1 MHPSQTGSDCP
12 PTALSPFREL
22 KLLGSRG
29 RAEATAPP
37 RKAGEG
43 LGGDGAEGAAGR
55 GDWQAGWAQPPG
67 DVGREFALHHLGVR
81 GAPSMERDDREPGR
95 QRAERDTQ
103 RQGEAGRDPETE
115 RETEMK
121 KGRERQ
127 RGDQEIQNGPRTQC
141 IRAGCTKTHCEV
153 GHRDRQERGVATE
166 GGARDSGTRRGE
178 KKRGRERRGR
188 IVPQGG
194 KERQTQSPGCSH
206 RASLNRLGGQEIP
219 DGPHLGGC
227 GHPVA
232 PQGPEGIVGLAR
244 RGWEYGAQD
253 REPFSRPGW
262 VQASRP
268 PSRVTGEPCGWSPAG
283 GKTGAGGWNME
294 D

>member
-1 MHPSQTGSDCP
+1 MTFLTSPADILESDKGWASAPASGKSRKEKAAGRLYPESEEDTEAPTGSRHRGTSMHPSQTGSDCP

-115 RETEMK
+115 RETAMK

-178 KKRGRERRGR
+178 KKRGRERWGAL
-188 IVPQGG
+188 
-194 KERQTQSPGCSH
+194 SPREVRRDKL
-206 RASLNRLGGQEIP
+206 RAQAVAT
-219 DGPHLGGC
+219 GP
-227 GHPVA
+227 V
-232 PQGPEGIVGLAR
+232 
-244 RGWEYGAQD
+244 
-253 REPFSRPGW
+253 
-262 VQASRP
+262 
-268 PSRVTGEPCGWSPAG
+268 
-283 GKTGAGGWNME
+283 
-294 D
+294 